1 MKIMNQIVEIRVRDY
16 CPSKQTDLWACHRMS
31 EDELFMLQDNKF
43 AIGEVYRKL
52 KNDIEAMKKQ
62 NEIEALSNHMAK
74 VKKQWE
80 TIEKSISFYSNI
92 VNPETGKSNRKV
104 LEELQND

>member
-1 MKIMNQIVEIRVRDY
+1 MSPMVEIRVRDY

-31 EDELFMLQDNKF
+31 EDDLFMLQDNKF

-52 KNDIEAMKKQ
+52 KNDIEAMKEQ
-62 NEIEALSNHMAK
+62 NRKEVLDSIMAK
-74 VKKQWE
+74 TKKQWE
-80 TIEKSISFYSNI
+80 NIEKSLSFYSNI